1 MVWSDAVSAWG
12 RYWHQSI
19 PRHGIFETTTSRTT
33 PIRENEIRLT
43 TTDLGAKCTHT
54 NIHFIKH
61 HPFSVSIID
70 DTVIKHQER
79 LVYSPSTYII
89 PWLQLTGNSEP
100 EEDSKKSSTNN
111 KKSPAS
117 DPDPNNSQQPA
128 KRKSVAQADEEL
140 REKLEQMSGEGGA
153 AGIEYEDGKPNT
165 MKRSV
170 RNNMFRYIWSS
181 GSHYDGYMVLAL
193 IDIICL
199 LAQFYMSLY
208 YLLHRQAFMYYKR
221 EKL

>member
-1 MVWSDAVSAWG
+1 MLCRPEADTDISP
-12 RYWHQSI
+12 I
-19 PRHGIFETTTSRTT
+19 PRHGIFETTTTSRTT
-33 PIRENEIRLT
+33 PIRENEIRLA
-43 TTDLGAKCTHT
+43 TTDLGAKCTYT
-54 NIHFIKH
+54 NIQFIKH

-70 DTVIKHQER
+70 DTVIIHQER

-89 PWLQLTGNSEP
+89 PWLLLTGNSEP
-100 EEDSKKSSTNN
+100 EEDSTKSSTIN

-181 GSHYDGYMVLAL
+181 GSHYYGYMVLAL

-199 LAQFYMSLY
+199 LAQLYVSLY
-208 YLLHRQAFMYYKR
+208 YLLHV
-221 EKL
+221 L